1 MAACFV
7 CNAQD
12 TRLIEIPQ
20 FPHFK
25 KSEKYEIAKQIARH
39 LKRLV
44 KQTGNGQPTA
54 IKVPSAMELST
65 FYHCTPLDV
74 LDGLYAFRSQEYDY
88 AMQGLDSQIILYGP
102 RVGMKPDKVLPEWL
116 YPWECTHKLTEN
128 PLSQALPNKGE

>member
-25 KSEKYEIAKQIARH
+25 KNEKYEIAKQIARH

-74 LDGLYAFRSQEYDY
+74 LADNLELAQAGPGDLIAVYQSGAYGLTASPGRFLGHRPAEE
-88 AMQGLDSQIILYGP
+88 IL
-102 RVGMKPDKVLPEWL
+102 L
-116 YPWECTHKLTEN
+116 
-128 PLSQALPNKGE
+128 